1 MVKILTYTT
10 DIPITMIGEMAGICY
25 GTADITNHKKNFIR
39 GIDCIRSRHGRTWEF
54 PDIYMEIS
62 GYSARVIREFYTHI
76 GGSPTRLQESTRYI
90 DMTNF
95 DYVVPP
101 SIKTDEDKELYNIAI
116 SNIKETYNILK
127 NKDVPKEDLAM
138 LLPLGMETKI
148 VVKMNLRT
156 FVDMC
161 SQRLC
166 VRAYWEYRKLMKE
179 IISALEFYSD
189 EWKILSQKEKLFV
202 SKCELSGF
210 CTEKNGCGLY
220 PKKKVLNIDYSD
232 YLETLTYNDIK
243 EKEERIEKTDEE
255 EKQYKCMYCK
265 DRGFIPHP
273 GVKWVTIC
281 NAPDCQVGI
290 KKNTKPVYPDEQ
302 KDTYIDGLS
311 GRANYANER
320 KMMINDE

>member
-25 GTADITNHKKNFIR
+25 GTADIINHKKNFIR

-95 DYVVPP
+95 DYIVPP
-101 SIKTDEDKELYNIAI
+101 SIKTDEDKELYNIVI

-220 PKKKVLNIDYSD
+220 PKKEILNIDYSD
-232 YLETLTYNDIK
+232 YLNSLNYDDVKEKIK
-243 EKEERIEKTDEE
+243 EETDKE

-265 DRGFIPHP
+265 DSGSISHS
-273 GVKWVTIC
+273 GVKQTSIC
-281 NAPDCQVGI
+281 GFCEKGKEKRENFM
-290 KKNTKPVYPDEQ
+290 TKQ
-302 KDTYIDGLS
+302 ADTYINGLS
-311 GRANYANER
+311 GRANYAEER
-320 KMMINDE
+320 